1 MRFKEIRRS
10 TPGTYTRD
18 GSTVP
23 VTRTETVRVP
33 AFPVDFNVI
42 ALRVALGIVL
52 TLTTVSI
59 AWSTW
64 SIGNLLQ
71 GGVGYAAATIF
82 DFGWATALLLEYLAR
97 YDETKRPF
105 PEKLGWGLLVVT
117 MSAIAWDGWIRHSI
131 PMAVIGAF
139 VSAFAKLLWIGVM
152 KHVNAQLT
160 PDDKQWLTHQISG
173 AQAQAAVA
181 QVRRAAARIEQRA
194 ALELLAM
201 EHEKSQV
208 SAAFNL
214 PETNVAELETNVAKV
229 SELVFE
235 PPTLADLNKTDAV
248 RLIRRQH
255 PDAKVDDICLT
266 LEKYR
271 DDIDPKTVRK
281 ILSRIEPGE
290 DNIIEFHE

>member
-1 MRFKEIRRS
+1 
-10 TPGTYTRD
+10 
-18 GSTVP
+18 
-23 VTRTETVRVP
+23 
-33 AFPVDFNVI
+33 
-42 ALRVALGIVL
+42 
-52 TLTTVSI
+52 
-59 AWSTW
+59 
-64 SIGNLLQ
+64 
-71 GGVGYAAATIF
+71 
-82 DFGWATALLLEYLAR
+82 
-97 YDETKRPF
+97 
-105 PEKLGWGLLVVT
+105 
-117 MSAIAWDGWIRHSI
+117 
-131 PMAVIGAF
+131 
-139 VSAFAKLLWIGVM
+139 
-152 KHVNAQLT
+152 
-160 PDDKQWLTHQISG
+160 
-173 AQAQAAVA
+173 VA
-181 QVRRAAARIEQRA
+181 QVRRTAARIEQRA

-201 EHEKSQV
+201 EHEKQQV